1 MRYRNERK
9 TFRLSTEV
17 VMILESMCDRY
28 GMTQT
33 QIVESAIIAYAD
45 SLKEATG
52 NSSAIP
58 GPGASRP
65 ATASAASSDIRQMTE
80 KLEQL
85 LKTVRA
91 IGENTGHQ
99 LNLLNSLCENVAAPD
114 LDTYCSAT
122 KEPSTW
128 LKKSKQEHQ
137 DAIIAGR
144 TRRMMQD

>member
-1 MRYRNERK
+1 MRYRTQGK
-9 TFRLSTEV
+9 CFRLASNVIE
-17 VMILESMCDRY
+17 ILETLTQRY
-28 GMTQT
+28 DMTQT

-52 NSSAIP
+52 NSYTVP

-114 LDTYCSAT
+114 LDTYCSAS

-137 DAIIAGR
+137 DAIITGR